1 MYLCRYLCVTV
12 QNFRRKYS
20 VLGLP
25 ARASALVSPILSRTE
40 TADCIMASL
49 PGGPVL
55 WQRPGTVQQ
64 QQGPTNLK
72 SSHWDGPHAP
82 ELRPGCVWLGKVACT
97 MACLSG
103 GPVLWPRSGT
113 VQQQRPSGGRPTSSL
128 YPDYTRHGYIY
139 IDIYIQTLIYIL
151 IYIQTWIS

>member
-1 MYLCRYLCVTV
+1 MYLYRYLRVP
-12 QNFRRKYS
+12 NGARKYR
-20 VLGLP
+20 VLGRP
-25 ARASALVSPILSRTE
+25 ARARASAIPIRPGTV

-82 ELRPGCVWLGKVACT
+82 ELRPGCVWLGKVDCT
-97 MACLSG
+97 MACLPG
-103 GPVLWPRSGT
+103 GPVLWQRPGTVAT
-113 VQQQRPSGGRPTSSL
+113 VQQQQGPTNLKSF
-128 YPDYTRHGYIY
+128 
-139 IDIYIQTLIYIL
+139 
-151 IYIQTWIS
+151 

>member
-1 MYLCRYLCVTV
+1 MSLYRYLRVP
-12 QNFRRKYS
+12 NGARKYR
-20 VLGLP
+20 VLGRP
-25 ARASALVSPILSRTE
+25 ARARASAIPIRPGTV

-139 IDIYIQTLIYIL
+139 IDIYIQTWIYIL